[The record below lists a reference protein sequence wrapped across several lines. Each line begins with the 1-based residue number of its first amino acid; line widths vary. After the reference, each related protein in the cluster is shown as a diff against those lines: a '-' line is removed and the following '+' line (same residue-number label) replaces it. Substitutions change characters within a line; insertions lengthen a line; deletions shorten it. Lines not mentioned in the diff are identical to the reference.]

1 MTAAESEPKN
11 EINLISDNTTQEPH
25 HSSSSKRRRRSSA
38 TAAAALAHEQL
49 HDFQEKY
56 SLIDPGNHP
65 ASHFE
70 PHMSPTR
77 FKIRSWLANYTSTQ
91 SSSLAKWQRR
101 HRTTLRDIYFSY
113 TSLLGS
119 HTFYVLC
126 LPTPVFSGHFEQTK
140 DMVYVFGWTI
150 YWTGFIKDYL
160 CLPRPRSPPVHRIAL
175 SEYTTKEYG
184 APSSH
189 TANAVGVSLYGLYQ
203 LLIRSNGPATGS
215 WLKRSAAVAGI
226 GLYCASMVVSRVY
239 CGMHGLVDLISGAI
253 VGVSCFAVRL
263 AMKLISQRTGIGLD
277 AGRAHWWTPLVSIA
291 WNLYLLLY
299 AQPEPVDECP
309 CFDDSVA
316 FVGVIS
322 GVECCE
328 WFIRWFGFKLV
339 FGYQLGSP
347 WSIVVKR
354 LAVGVP
360 LVVLWKYVVSKPLVS
375 FVLLK
380 VLRLKDDKVRAR
392 EEHDKDT
399 DATSATITECPP
411 YKPRSRIEIL
421 TRFFVYAGIPV
432 SVMLLSPPVVHFLMG
447 DS

>member
-1 MTAAESEPKN
+1 MMTTESEPVN
-11 EINLISDNTTQEPH
+11 AVDFTNGNAMQEPH
-25 HSSSSKRRRRSSA
+25 QPHRRRSSV
-38 TAAAALAHEQL
+38 TTAAALAHEQL

-56 SLIDPGNHP
+56 SLLDPGNHP

-77 FKIRSWLANYTSTQ
+77 FKIRSWLAKYMSTQ
-91 SSSLAKWQRR
+91 SPSLAKWQRR

-126 LPTPVFSGHFEQTK
+126 LPTPVFWGYFEQTK
-140 DMVYVFGWTI
+140 DMVYIFGWTI

-203 LLIRSNGPATGS
+203 LIKTPTGS
-215 WLKRSAAVAGI
+215 WLGTSASVAGI
-226 GLYCASMVVSRVY
+226 GLYCASMVVGRVY
-239 CGMHGLVDLISGAI
+239 CGMHGLVDLISGAL
-253 VGVSCFAVRL
+253 VGVTCFAVRL
-263 AMKLISQRTGIGLD
+263 AMKSISSKAGIGLD
-277 AGRAHWWTPLVSIA
+277 AGVAHWWAPIVSIT

-328 WFIRWFGFKLV
+328 WFIRWFGFQLA
-339 FGYQLGSP
+339 FGYQKGSP
-347 WSIVVKR
+347 WTMVMKR

-375 FVLLK
+375 FILLK
-380 VLRLKDDKVRAR
+380 VLRLKDDKLETQ
-392 EEHDKDT
+392 EERDKSKDT
-399 DATSATITECPP
+399 DGAVVTECPP
-411 YKPRSRIEIL
+411 YKPRSRINIL
-421 TRFFVYAGIPV
+421 TRFFVYAGIPAAV
-432 SVMLLSPPVVHFLMG
+432 LLVSPPIVHLLTG
-447 DS
+447 KV